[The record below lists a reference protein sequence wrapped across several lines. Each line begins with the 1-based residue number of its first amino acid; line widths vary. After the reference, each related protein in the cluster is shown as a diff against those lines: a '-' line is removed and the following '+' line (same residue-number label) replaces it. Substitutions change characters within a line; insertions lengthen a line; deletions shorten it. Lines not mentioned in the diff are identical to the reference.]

1 MKPAVI
7 YAKYARIHVSTRAI
21 AQGPVQDART
31 HAGWTGKHIKSN
43 GNSVNNSI
51 FTVSVRLYSG
61 SYIRQNQK
69 GRE

>member
-7 YAKYARIHVSTRAI
+7 YAKYARTHVNTREI

-51 FTVSVRLYSG
+51 FTVSG
-61 SYIRQNQK
+61 
-69 GRE
+69 